1 MAEEWLPLFTSRCVG
16 GVRMSEQEL
25 LALLSA
31 TRKKIAEQGRI
42 VDARLMEKERQI
54 LKALEETDDVD
65 L

>member
-1 MAEEWLPLFTSRCVG
+1 
-16 GVRMSEQEL
+16 MSEQEL

>member
-1 MAEEWLPLFTSRCVG
+1 
-16 GVRMSEQEL
+16 MSEQEL

-54 LKALEETDDVD
+54 LEALKENTNE
-65 L
+65 

>member
-1 MAEEWLPLFTSRCVG
+1 
-16 GVRMSEQEL
+16 MSEQEL

-54 LKALEETDDVD
+54 LEALEENDDE
-65 L
+65 